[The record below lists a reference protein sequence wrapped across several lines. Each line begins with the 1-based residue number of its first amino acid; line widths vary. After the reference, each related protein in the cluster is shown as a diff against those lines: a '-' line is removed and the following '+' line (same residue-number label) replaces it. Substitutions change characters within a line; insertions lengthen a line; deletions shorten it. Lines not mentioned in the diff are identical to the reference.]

1 MKLIFFLVA
10 FCLLSIRVYF
20 SWSGR
25 DRERRGESVSDMVIK
40 SDNFYE
46 EIKYAG
52 RFRLT
57 DDETAF
63 KSISPGGYF
72 KFRKNEESIKA
83 ESNLQGTI
91 EYTIYDGKN
100 NLGMDVEGKRL
111 VAEAIREMVAW
122 GFDAPARVERIYRNG
137 GSRALLN
144 EIDSIKSD
152 PVKILYMERLFAVD
166 SLSTEEWTAIANK
179 TGSLGSDVDKARF
192 LNKFPAALL
201 VNPSIASS
209 WFAALGKLGSDMDK
223 ANSLHHVLEQD
234 TVARDHAGKI
244 LILTASLGSDV
255 DKATL
260 YRTMIDKGLVNG
272 NIFDSLLEQVSHL
285 GSDMDK
291 FNLYKELLKEKNIT
305 ENQWISLINHSAQ
318 PGSDM
323 DEANLLVEIALKMPK
338 TETMKSAY
346 LKAARSIHNDS
357 DYGRA
362 VRAVDY

>member
-52 RFRLT
+52 RFQLT

-91 EYTIYDGKN
+91 AYTVYDGKN
-100 NLGMDVEGKRL
+100 NLGMNEQGKSL
-111 VAEAIREMVAW
+111 VAEAIREMIAW
-122 GFDAPARVERIYRNG
+122 GFDAPARLERIYRKG
-137 GSRALLN
+137 GSRALIN

-223 ANSLHHVLEQD
+223 VNSLHHVLEQD
-234 TVARDHAGKI
+234 TVARDHADKI

-255 DKATL
+255 DKVNL
-260 YRTMIDKGLVNG
+260 YRTMIDKGLANG
-272 NIFDSLLEQVSHL
+272 NFLDSLLEQVSHL
-285 GSDMDK
+285 NSDVDK
-291 FNLYKELLKEKNIT
+291 
-305 ENQWISLINHSAQ
+305 
-318 PGSDM
+318 
-323 DEANLLVEIALKMPK
+323 ANLLIELAAKMPK